1 MEEVTREELTN
12 VENKTFERIYE
23 SAMRY
28 VNQGYVPKVRVFKEN
43 KKKIKKCIKNL
54 RQAATTFSVATKDAE
69 LLNIIIA
76 EQKGW
81 LRATEAFIKMCNQ
94 KKKK

>member
-23 SAMRY
+23 GAMRY
-28 VNQGYVPKVRVFKEN
+28 VKQGYVL
-43 KKKIKKCIKNL
+43 KKKNCKKNETKIKKCIKNL
-54 RQAATTFSVATKDAE
+54 REAAITFSVSSKDAE

-81 LRATEAFIKMCNQ
+81 LRATKEFIKMCNQ
-94 KKKK
+94 KKK